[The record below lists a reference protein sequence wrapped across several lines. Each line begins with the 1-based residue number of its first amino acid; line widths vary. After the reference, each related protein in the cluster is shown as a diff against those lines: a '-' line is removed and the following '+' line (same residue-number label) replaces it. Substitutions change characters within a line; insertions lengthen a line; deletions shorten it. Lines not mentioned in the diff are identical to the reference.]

1 MKRENNL
8 GTMKKIKKGQS
19 CSDTLNNKEICGINK
34 IECMSFE
41 KMENG
46 FALHEIICDKKGVPS
61 DYRFLYVNPAFEK
74 VTGLKA
80 VDIVGK
86 SALEALPD
94 TDPFLIETYGRVA
107 IMGIPVSFD
116 YHSKQY
122 DRTFIINAY
131 QPEKRLCACLYQ
143 DITMRKR
150 AEESLHHSEPQLR
163 ILAENPIVGLY
174 ICQHKKFIYVND
186 CLAHM
191 HGYLKEEL
199 IGKPFYTLLHPDERK
214 TIKARMDKRLQMGNR
229 LKKRF
234 ELKRIRKNGETF
246 WGGAIVTRG
255 EYDGNN
261 TIIGTVIDITESKQ
275 AEEKLK
281 KAHDELEQRVQ
292 ARTEELRKL
301 NENLYEKTISLKDA
315 NTALK
320 VLLDRREKDRD
331 DLGENILLNVKELLL
346 PYVNKL
352 KNTPLNESQKNYIE
366 FLETHLQ
373 KIISPFAQRLT
384 SRHMN
389 ITPRELQVANLVK
402 EGKGSKEI
410 AEILNST
417 ERTVVAHRINL
428 RKKLGLK
435 KNNNLRTYLL
445 SLK

>member
-1 MKRENNL
+1 MN
-8 GTMKKIKKGQS
+8 KKIKKGQPGV
-19 CSDTLNNKEICGINK
+19 DELNKKKRICGINK
-34 IECMSFE
+34 IECMLFN

-46 FALHEIICDKKGVPS
+46 FALHEIICDKEGVPS

-74 VTGLKA
+74 LIGLKA
-80 VDIVGK
+80 VDIIGK
-86 SALEALPD
+86 TALEVLPGA
-94 TDPFLIETYGRVA
+94 DPFLIETCGRVA
-107 IMGIPVSFD
+107 ITGIPVSFD
-116 YHSKQY
+116 YYSKHNH
-122 DRTFIINAY
+122 RNFIINTY
-131 QPEKRLCACLYQ
+131 QPEERLFACLYQ

-150 AEESLHHSEPQLR
+150 AEESLQHSEPQLR

-174 ICQHKKFIYVND
+174 ICQQKKFIYVND
-186 CLAHM
+186 CLAQM
-191 HGYLKEEL
+191 HGYRKEEL

-214 TIKARMDKRLQMGNR
+214 TIKSRMDKRLQMGGR

-255 EYDGNN
+255 EYEGKN

-275 AEEKLK
+275 AEEKLER
-281 KAHDELEQRVQ
+281 AHDELEQRVQ
-292 ARTEELRKL
+292 ARTQELRKL
-301 NENLYEKTISLKDA
+301 NETLYENTISLKDA

-346 PYVNKL
+346 PYVNRL
-352 KNTPLNESQKNYIE
+352 KKSPLTENQKNYVE

-373 KIISPFAQRLT
+373 KIISSFAQRLT

-410 AEILNST
+410 AEILNTT

-428 RKKLGLK
+428 RKKLGLRK
-435 KNNNLRTYLL
+435 DNNLRTYLL
-445 SLK
+445 SIN